1 MADRRDA
8 LARARGLVA
17 RHAPPRVAI
26 LGCGFT
32 GAAAA
37 IALVEAARGPLAI
50 TIVDRDRSRGGG
62 LAFGRAPAGELLKV
76 RARDL
81 SILSGR
87 PGDFAGWMACLTG
100 AETDP
105 AERAAIADGFA
116 PRALFANYVRR
127 RLDEAAAAR
136 DEVSLERLER
146 EALDIAPA
154 PGGGYAVALDQGPA
168 LQAQAV
174 ILATGYDAPRPRFGR
189 CPHAPIP
196 AQALARARR
205 VALVGSGLT
214 MVDVLP
220 RLRAEGCEAEVT
232 VISRRGL
239 VPRPHAETAVRP
251 PALQVPAGARLAE
264 LVRDLRAACGRAEA
278 EGRPWQGEVNR
289 LRPHAQAIWQALS
302 EADRARF
309 LRHLRPFWDAHRHRL
324 PPAQHARLAAELARP
339 RTRLRPGRVLEA
351 VGEAPCRLRVVWRGA
366 RTPETLGVD
375 IAIDCSGHR
384 PELAAPLPASLAAQG
399 LAAPDPSGLGLRV
412 AADGRLWSPRGGDL
426 SGLFALGPLGQ
437 GSLFEITAVPEIVRQ
452 AAQAAATLGD
462 LLAMPGRMTGR
473 AAV

>member
-1 MADRRDA
+1 MAERRDQ
-8 LARARGLVA
+8 LARVRGLVA

-37 IALVEAARGPLAI
+37 IALAEAARGPLAV
-50 TIVDRDRSRGGG
+50 TLVDRDRSRGGG
-62 LAFGRAPAGELLKV
+62 LAYGRARSGELLNV

-81 SILSGR
+81 SILAGR
-87 PGDFAGWMACLTG
+87 PGDFADWMARLTG
-100 AETDP
+100 DDADP
-105 AERAAIADGFA
+105 AAQAAIADSFA

-127 RLDEAAAAR
+127 RLDEAASAR
-136 DEVSLERLER
+136 PEVSLEVLEG
-146 EALDIAPA
+146 EARDLAPA
-154 PGGGYAVALDQGPA
+154 PGGGYAVTLDPGPA
-168 LQAQAV
+168 LHADAA

-196 AQALARARR
+196 AQELARARR

-214 MVDVLP
+214 MADVLL

-232 VISRRGL
+232 VISRRAL
-239 VPRPHAETAVRP
+239 VPRPHADSAARP
-251 PALQVPAGARLAE
+251 PALQTPAGVRLAE
-264 LVRDLRAACGRAEA
+264 LARDLRAACARAEA

-302 EADRARF
+302 AADRARF

-351 VGEAPCRLRVVWRGA
+351 TGEAPCRLRVAWRGA
-366 RTPETLGVD
+366 RAPETLAVD
-375 IAIDCSGHR
+375 LAIDCSGHR
-384 PELAAPLPASLAAQG
+384 PDLSAPLPASLIAQG

-412 AADGRLWSPRGGDL
+412 AADGRLWGPRGGEI

-452 AAQAAATLGD
+452 AALAAETLGD
-462 LLAMPGRMTGR
+462 LLAAPRGARVS
-473 AAV
+473 A